1 MTYQEWDKCDVSSK
15 QDFLLGTSKKIM
27 DYILGQTENKITIDA
42 KTLITFGITEENTW
56 TVVVAPFSKQYQ
68 NLGGHAIPPMKG
80 YSDSII
86 KVEYKRGDEFSNRYV
101 LHHELIHAVQYI
113 YEFNRPEGRLLP
125 TSNSNI
131 EFPDNSSWMKKDA
144 IVNKSF
150 HEDLQTLFY
159 YYDPIEQYAN
169 LSEIYYILERYFKE
183 SHDEEKIMN
192 FISSRKTKYA
202 RYRNFIAYYK
212 ARMEDERTAPRCLD
226 DLRNS
231 FTATAMYLSV
241 KKIEHGLCLLNT
253 FLPEDCYLHED
264 KIFSMSDDL
273 FRKTQEKTLKYIQ
286 EVFKNFDRKTKDIVR
301 KHCTQF

>member
-15 QDFLLGTSKKIM
+15 QDFLLGTSKKLM

-42 KTLITFGITEENTW
+42 KALVRFGITEENKW
-56 TVVVAPFSKQYQ
+56 PIFVAPFSERRQD
-68 NLGGHAIPPMKG
+68 LGGHAIPPMEE

-86 KVEYKRGDEFSNRYV
+86 VEYNKGAEFSERYV

-113 YEFNRPEGRLLP
+113 YEFNRPKDRLLP
-125 TSNSNI
+125 TPNSNI
-131 EFPDNSSWMKKDA
+131 KFPDNSSWMKKDA
-144 IVNKSF
+144 VVNQSF
-150 HEDLQTLFY
+150 HENLQTLFY

-169 LSEIYYILERYFKE
+169 LSEIYYILEKWFK
-183 SHDEEKIMN
+183 DTYEEEEIIN
-192 FISSRKTKYA
+192 SISSRKTTYA

-241 KKIEHGLCLLNT
+241 KKIESGLCLLDT
-253 FLPEDCYLHED
+253 FLPQDFYLHEY
-264 KIFSMSDDL
+264 KIFYMSDEL
-273 FRKTQEKTLKYIQ
+273 FRETQEKTLKYIQ
-286 EVFKNFDRKTKDIVR
+286 KVFENFDSKTRDIVR

>member
-1 MTYQEWDKCDVSSK
+1 MTYQEWDNCDVSSK
-15 QDFLLGTSKKIM
+15 QNFLLATSKKLM
-27 DYILGQTENKITIDA
+27 DYVLEQHENKIDA
-42 KTLITFGITEENTW
+42 KALVRFGITEENKW
-56 TVVVAPFSKQYQ
+56 PIFVAPFSERRQD
-68 NLGGHAIPPMKG
+68 LGGHAIPPMEE

-86 KVEYKRGDEFSNRYV
+86 VEYNKGAEFSERYV

-144 IVNKSF
+144 IVNQSF

-169 LSEIYYILERYFKE
+169 LSEIYYILEKCFK
-183 SHDEEKIMN
+183 DTYEEEEIISI
-192 FISSRKTKYA
+192 ISSRKTKYA

-273 FRKTQEKTLKYIQ
+273 FRETQEKTLKYIQ